1 MLGFLTGDEKDRK
14 IAVLEAENAALKAEV
29 QRLSNRA
36 EGDEDGFRPSAAN
49 GDRLLTK
56 GEVVSMLTRQTGGG
70 YAMSRDAAEAKWNE
84 WAKENR
90 NTEGLLSYR
99 VVASGM
105 THLLFDLNYQGS
117 SAASDGS
124 VSPRSYGGAS
134 PRSAPRSAAAMVNT
148 PRSGPLS
155 PPRYRHVGAS
165 GFFDEP
171 LARMSERS
179 GSSADARMSRRRS
192 EAM

>member
-1 MLGFLTGDEKDRK
+1 
-14 IAVLEAENAALKAEV
+14 
-29 QRLSNRA
+29 
-36 EGDEDGFRPSAAN
+36 
-49 GDRLLTK
+49 
-56 GEVVSMLTRQTGGG
+56 
-70 YAMSRDAAEAKWNE
+70 
-84 WAKENR
+84 
-90 NTEGLLSYR
+90 
-99 VVASGM
+99 M
-105 THLLFDLNYQGS
+105 THLLFDLNYSDS

-134 PRSAPRSAAAMVNT
+134 PRSTPRSAAAMVNT
-148 PRSGPLS
+148 PRSGPMS

-192 EAM
+192 EL

>member
-1 MLGFLTGDEKDRK
+1 MPGAEANGGGAGGGSMFGGMGSMFGKALGSVSRVLKREEKDTQL
-14 IAVLEAENAALKAEV
+14 ADQEEFVYNAKHGAWMPK
-29 QRLSNRA
+29 
-36 EGDEDGFRPSAAN
+36 SA
-49 GDRLLTK
+49 DP
-56 GEVVSMLTRQTGGG
+56 
-70 YAMSRDAAEAKWNE
+70 DE

-105 THLLFDLNYQGS
+105 THLLFDLNYSDS

-134 PRSAPRSAAAMVNT
+134 PRSTPRSAAAMVNT
-148 PRSGPLS
+148 PRSGPMS

-179 GSSADARMSRRRS
+179 GSSVDARMSRRRAS
-192 EAM
+192 SS

>member
-1 MLGFLTGDEKDRK
+1 MRDEHNMHEMTANVDD
-14 IAVLEAENAALKAEV
+14 VGQLLEESAEV
-29 QRLSNRA
+29 DSIIDTIRRQQLSRVHIRRRSVM
-36 EGDEDGFRPSAAN
+36 ED
-49 GDRLLTK
+49 
-56 GEVVSMLTRQTGGG
+56 Q
-70 YAMSRDAAEAKWNE
+70 
-84 WAKENR
+84 
-90 NTEGLLSYR
+90 
-99 VVASGM
+99 
-105 THLLFDLNYQGS
+105 HS

-179 GSSADARMSRRRS
+179 GSSADARMSKRIS
-192 EAM
+192 EV